1 MIRWRSLAELGSW
14 SGQPQLFTQPA
25 EPWEDREHD
34 AVASDYMI
42 ITWSGGEESE

>member
-1 MIRWRSLAELGSW
+1 MIRWQSLAELGSW
-14 SGQPQLFTQPA
+14 SGQPQLFTQPT

-42 ITWSGGEESE
+42 ITWSGSEESE